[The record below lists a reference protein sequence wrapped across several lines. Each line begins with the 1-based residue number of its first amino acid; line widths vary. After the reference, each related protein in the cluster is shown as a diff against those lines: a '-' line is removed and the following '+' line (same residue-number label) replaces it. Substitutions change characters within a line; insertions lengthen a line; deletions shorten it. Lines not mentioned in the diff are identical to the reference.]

1 MTGPTRTILLTGAT
15 GYVGGRLLPLL
26 LERGHRVRCLVR
38 DLARARGR
46 VPAAA
51 EILEGDVQRPETLAP
66 ALDGADVAFYLVHAM
81 GDGGDFAEADRRAA
95 RAFGDAARAAGTRR
109 VVYLGG
115 LEGESEHLRSRE
127 EVARLLAER
136 VPGTIHARAAMV
148 IGGGSA
154 SFRMLRH
161 LVDRLPVMVVPRWVH
176 TRTQPI
182 AVADVTAALAAL
194 ATHPDPPPA
203 VELGGADVLDYR
215 AMMLR
220 YADLAGRRRP
230 RMVPVPV
237 LTPALSS
244 YWVSFVTP
252 VGTGLARP
260 LVQGLSAEM
269 LVRTPPPAGI
279 NDAPMGFDD
288 AVRRALA
295 EAPA

>member
-1 MTGPTRTILLTGAT
+1 MTDTTKTILLTGAT
-15 GYVGGRLLPLL
+15 GHVGGRLLPVL

-38 DLARARGR
+38 EPARARLRAG
-46 VPAAA
+46 A
-51 EILEGDVQRPETLAP
+51 EVVRGDVQRPATLGP
-66 ALDGADVAFYLVHAM
+66 ALEGADVAFYLVHSM
-81 GDGGDFAEADRRAA
+81 GGGGGGFAEADRQAA
-95 RAFGDAARAAGTRR
+95 RAFGDAARAAGTPR

-115 LEGESEHLRSRE
+115 LGGDSEHLRSRE

-136 VPGTIHARAAMV
+136 VPDSVHARAAMV

-161 LVDRLPVMVVPRWVH
+161 LVDRLPLMVVPRWVD

-182 AVADVTAALAAL
+182 AVADVSAALAAL
-194 ATHPDPPPA
+194 ATHPDPPRE

-215 AMMLR
+215 QMMLR

-230 RMVPVPV
+230 RMLRVPV
-237 LTPALSS
+237 LTPALSAL
-244 YWVSFVTP
+244 WVSLVTP
-252 VGTGLARP
+252 VGADLARP
-260 LVQGLSAEM
+260 LVRGLSAEM
-269 LVRTPPPAGI
+269 VVRTPPPAGV